1 MFISVIPSIKMPI
14 GHDFFDYK
22 LDEGTAHVGDLILV
36 PFRNKLIPALVA
48 KISPRSQFADKAITL
63 TNPRKILKLP
73 EALADYCIACGR
85 ETFVSPATMLNA
97 WLRNVPK
104 RLADNAD
111 VHIIA
116 RQTRRPSNAKTREDR
131 YLVNRYSPP
140 DGIIGAAQDEQ
151 ANGRV
156 LILTPWQS
164 RVAYLQNKLGCQGF
178 DAQTADGKAWK
189 IWTSFLNNPHSILVT
204 TRLGAWL
211 AACVDVVI
219 IDEPENDDYK
229 QDELTPRYDAR
240 RLVELAQTYNPSLR
254 TINIGTTPS
263 LSSLRRRGFIPSSV
277 FLANAGIQYDKS
289 EHIDSTGSPGL
300 RRTAPE
306 DDKKTKT
313 DIDAHLQTET
323 LSPGSRSSIE
333 TLTAQTFN
341 ALSKAADDKRPVRI
355 LHAVVGTRGRVRC
368 ADCGWSMNCPA
379 CGYGMSNLSDRA
391 LCRRCNHKE
400 PLPQTCPTC
409 GGADLAKSIIGAE
422 LLQKQLERQF
432 SSSNIKVLDLNA
444 WQSQSITPKSLIIV
458 TNLNFIGGYTEDIR
472 RKERLVISFRRLASQ
487 ASLSQSD
494 LLVQG
499 PEGLVNE
506 CRTWLSDE
514 GLQRTWENELKDRQA
529 FDYPP
534 TRILAKLI
542 VSLDLD
548 KTDPVTV
555 DLQQN
560 LVIQGWEIKGPY
572 KVENRPNS
580 RQQRVIY
587 HLLPPPDMTRVQSVE
602 VLTPF
607 SRLGILD
614 LDPIA
619 FFS

>member
-1 MFISVIPSIKMPI
+1 MFISVIPALKMPI

-48 KISPRSQFADKAITL
+48 KISPHSQFADKAIAL

-73 EALADYCIACGR
+73 EALSDYCIACSR

-104 RLADNAD
+104 RFPESSE
-111 VHIIA
+111 VHTVQ
-116 RQTRRPSNAKTREDR
+116 RQTRRPPNAKSIEDR

-140 DGIIGAAQDEQ
+140 QGIVGAAQDEQ

-164 RVAYLQNKLGCQGF
+164 RVAYLQNKLGCEGI

-189 IWTSFLNNPHSILVT
+189 IWTSFLSNPHAILVT

-211 AACVDVVI
+211 TACVDVVI

-240 RLVELAQTYNPSLR
+240 RLVELASTFNPSLR
-254 TINIGTTPS
+254 VINVATTPR
-263 LSSLRRRGFIPSSV
+263 LSSTPFVI
-277 FLANAGIQYDKS
+277 LANAGIQYDKS

-300 RRTAPE
+300 RQTPPE

-313 DIDAHLQTET
+313 DIDVHLQTET

-333 TLTAQTFN
+333 TLTAQTIN
-341 ALSKAADDKRPVRI
+341 ELTKAMEEKRPVRI

-368 ADCGWSMNCPA
+368 ADCGWSMDCPA

-422 LLQKQLERQF
+422 LLQKQIERQF
-432 SSSNIKVLDLNA
+432 PSSNVKVLDLNA
-444 WQSQSITPKSLIIV
+444 WQSQSIASKSLIIV
-458 TNLNFIGGYTEDIR
+458 TNLNFIGGHTEDIR

-487 ASLSQSD
+487 ASLSQSN

-499 PEGLVNE
+499 SESLVNE
-506 CRTWLSDE
+506 CRTWLTDE
-514 GLQRTWENELKDRQA
+514 GLQQTWDNELKDRQA

-560 LVIQGWEIKGPY
+560 LAIQGWEIKGPY

-587 HLLPPPDMTRVQSVE
+587 HLLPPQNMNRNQAIE
-602 VLTPF
+602 ALTPF